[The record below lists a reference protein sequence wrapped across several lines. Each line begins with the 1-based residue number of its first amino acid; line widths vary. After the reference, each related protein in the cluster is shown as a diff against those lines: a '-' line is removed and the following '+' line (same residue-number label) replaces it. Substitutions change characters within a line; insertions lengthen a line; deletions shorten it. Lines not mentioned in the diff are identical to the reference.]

1 MHAIVYSAKPNQ
13 NNNIGIVSG
22 DREEKMKE
30 KNYRTQTR
38 KECNLQSKPWDGQGK
53 RKQLL
58 F

>member
-1 MHAIVYSAKPNQ
+1 MLVYSAKPNQ

-30 KNYRTQTR
+30 K
-38 KECNLQSKPWDGQGK
+38 K
-53 RKQLL
+53 